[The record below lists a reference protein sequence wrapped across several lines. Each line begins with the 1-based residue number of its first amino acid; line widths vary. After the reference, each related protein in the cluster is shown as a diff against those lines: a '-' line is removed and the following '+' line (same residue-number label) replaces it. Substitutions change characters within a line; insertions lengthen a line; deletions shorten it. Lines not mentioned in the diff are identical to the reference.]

1 MMCEGLSEFSQ
12 RVRENFERQFEEQ
25 GGSAAINK
33 EQCQLLN
40 NLDITHEK
48 MQEIYE
54 VIDLP
59 KVIIAL
65 RALQTDF
72 EPPIAVLFS
81 EQSEMIKEQ
90 LDFCLDCL
98 ADAVC
103 LPCFCL

>member
-1 MMCEGLSEFSQ
+1 MCEGLAEYSQ
-12 RVRENFERQFEEQ
+12 RLRETFEQKFEEQ
-25 GGSAAINK
+25 GGSAAITK
-33 EQCQLLN
+33 EECQLLN

-65 RALQTDF
+65 RALETDF
-72 EPPIAVLFS
+72 EPPISVLFS

-90 LDFCLDCL
+90 LDFGLDCL

-103 LPCFCL
+103 NLKVCAN